1 MSVICGYR
9 KQKTTLGE
17 EERRKLRARIEEVG
31 GFRKAAPLFGV
42 SFTTIRR
49 AVMGVPLAGTTVYL
63 INEGLKKAASK
74 IRFSF
79 CHPVL
84 ESDCDQG
91 EDYLNERLAAYVVA
105 IKQYIIDIAKT
116 LQADGC
122 ELSETRAHKSRYKTT
137 VKNSGNSRTRKV
149 LHFELTGEE
158 FCKFNYVAVFYK
170 WSLDE
175 LIGDVLQMCFDS
187 ESRRM
192 EGNRNPAPVQ
202 SQNTNYGWNNA
213 RAY

>member
-1 MSVICGYR
+1 MSAIYGYR
-9 KQKTTLGE
+9 KQKISLGE
-17 EERRKLRARIEEVG
+17 EERRKLIARIEEVG
-31 GFRKAAPLFGV
+31 GFRKAAPLFDV

-49 AVMGVPLAGTTVYL
+49 AVMGEPLAGSTVYL

-91 EDYLNERLAAYVVA
+91 EDYLNERLAVYVGE
-105 IKQYIIDIAKT
+105 IKRYIIETAKT

-122 ELSETRAHKSRYKTT
+122 ELSETRAHKSKYKLI
-137 VKNSGNSRTRKV
+137 VKNSGNSKTRRV
-149 LHFELTGEE
+149 LHFELTDEE

-175 LIGDVLQMCFDS
+175 LISDVLQMCF
-187 ESRRM
+187 ESALQRM
-192 EGNRNPAPVQ
+192 ENNRNPAPVQ